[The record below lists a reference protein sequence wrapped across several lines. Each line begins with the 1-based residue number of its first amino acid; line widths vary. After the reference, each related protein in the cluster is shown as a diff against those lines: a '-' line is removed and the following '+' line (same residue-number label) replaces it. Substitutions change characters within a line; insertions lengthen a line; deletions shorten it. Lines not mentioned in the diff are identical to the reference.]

1 MDSDS
6 NQIGKRYFLF
16 LIIFLGALSAF
27 GPFITDFYLPTLPS
41 MTSVFNTSESM
52 VQLGLTTSLV
62 GIAIGQVFFWSDQR
76 QIWQEAYHDNVADIV
91 CGGYVGMYLVA
102 DDRGVQRVPFPAR
115 IGRIGKYC
123 HVAFSSH
130 GLL

>member
-1 MDSDS
+1 MTEKRGIMTLDSKRIQMDSDS

-62 GIAIGQVFFWSDQR
+62 GIAIGQVF
-76 QIWQEAYHDNVADIV
+76 
-91 CGGYVGMYLVA
+91 LVRSA
-102 DDRGVQRVPFPAR
+102 TNMAGS
-115 IGRIGKYC
+115 I
-123 HVAFSSH
+123 S
-130 GLL
+130 

>member
-1 MDSDS
+1 MTEKRGIMTPDSKRIQMDSES

-62 GIAIGQVFFWSDQR
+62 GIAIGQVF
-76 QIWQEAYHDNVADIV
+76 
-91 CGGYVGMYLVA
+91 LVRSA
-102 DDRGVQRVPFPAR
+102 TNMAGS
-115 IGRIGKYC
+115 I
-123 HVAFSSH
+123 S
-130 GLL
+130 

>member
-1 MDSDS
+1 MTPDSKRIQMDSES

-62 GIAIGQVFFWSDQR
+62 GIAIGQVF
-76 QIWQEAYHDNVADIV
+76 
-91 CGGYVGMYLVA
+91 LVRSA
-102 DDRGVQRVPFPAR
+102 TNMAGS
-115 IGRIGKYC
+115 I
-123 HVAFSSH
+123 S
-130 GLL
+130 